1 MLLCLFY
8 RQGNFSLEEAFAQ
21 GQIKSPSSK
30 TGSKKLLLQPH
41 RLCELEK
48 KNFFFQGTASPTNI
62 CLGKIQERKHG
73 REMDWMCSGPDS
85 NTYQTRNFQ
94 TRELQHPQTKGRVGS
109 APHRPRP
116 EEVWQQQG
124 REECGEGRSTPFPH
138 PAHPPPG
145 SSKCNKSDFE
155 VCRPIIA
162 LLSKEL

>member
-30 TGSKKLLLQPH
+30 AGSKKVLLQPH

-48 KNFFFQGTASPTNI
+48 KKFFFQGTASPTNI

-94 TRELQHPQTKGRVGS
+94 TRELQHPQRKGGSVQLPTDLVLRRYGSRREGKSVEKAEAPPSHTLHILHQEAASATRV
-109 APHRPRP
+109 
-116 EEVWQQQG
+116 
-124 REECGEGRSTPFPH
+124 T
-138 PAHPPPG
+138 
-145 SSKCNKSDFE
+145 SKCAD
-155 VCRPIIA
+155 R
-162 LLSKEL
+162 L